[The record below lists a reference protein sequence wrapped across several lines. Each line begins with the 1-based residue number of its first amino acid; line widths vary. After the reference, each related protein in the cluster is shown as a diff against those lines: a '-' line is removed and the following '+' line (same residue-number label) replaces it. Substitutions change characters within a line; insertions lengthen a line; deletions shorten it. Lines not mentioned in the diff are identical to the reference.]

1 MKTPLNAPLVLADQ
15 GGFWIG
21 AGALPSPQGTAPK
34 AAMYVQYQVPAERR
48 HRWPLVLVHGGG
60 GQGTDFLHTPDGR
73 PGWATWFL
81 REGWAVYVV
90 DRPGH
95 GRSPFH
101 PATLAPM
108 GPPASYEM
116 SQMLFTAPS
125 PQSPWPTAGLASQWP
140 GSGRIGDAVMDQF
153 MASQGPLIPDLA
165 ATQALMAPLG
175 VELLERIGPAVL
187 LTHSMGGPFGWLTAD
202 ARPELVKAI
211 VAVEPLCPPFSE
223 PVPGMG
229 RLAWG
234 VTAVPMQFDP
244 PAATPDDLRLEQRPP
259 QAPGLAPSTVQVEP
273 ARRLPRLAQVP
284 TVVVTGEASFM
295 APTEQATVDFL
306 AQAGVPVQHLRLEA
320 HGVHGN
326 GHMMMLEK
334 NSDAVAELIDAW
346 LRRALPAG

>member
-1 MKTPLNAPLVLADQ
+1 MSTNNNAPLVIAEQ
-15 GGFWIG
+15 GGFWVG
-21 AGALPSPQGTAPK
+21 AAALPSPQGTAPK
-34 AAMYVQYQVPAERR
+34 AAMYVQYQIPAERR

-116 SQMLFTAPS
+116 MQMLCTAPS
-125 PQSPWPTAGLASQWP
+125 PQSPWPTAALANQWP
-140 GSGRIGDAVMDQF
+140 GSGCIGDAVMDQF
-153 MASQGPLIPDLA
+153 MASQGPLIPNLA

-202 ARPELVKAI
+202 ARPDLVKAI

-229 RLAWG
+229 PLAWG
-234 VTAVPMQFDP
+234 LTAVPMQFDP
-244 PAATPDDLRLEQRPP
+244 PAAAAADLQG
-259 QAPGLAPSTVQVEP
+259 A
-273 ARRLPRLAQVP
+273 ARRLPQLEKVP

-295 APTEQATVDFL
+295 APMEQAMVDFL
-306 AQAGVPVQHLRLEA
+306 VQAGVAAQHLRLEE
-320 HGVHGN
+320 HGLHGN

-334 NSDAVAELIDAW
+334 NSDAIAALIDAW
-346 LRRALPAG
+346 LRRTVPAV